1 MKINFDNLNEHSK
14 EELISII
21 DIVKREA
28 EESRAN
34 ARKIETIFMVY
45 KRSVSNSFEEMR
57 KDSMTKAN
65 ACLQAIRDLRQE
77 IKK

>member
-1 MKINFDNLNEHSK
+1 MKINFDNLNEYSK

-21 DIVKREA
+21 EIVKREA

-45 KRSVSNSFEEMR
+45 KRSVSNSFEEMK
-57 KDSMTKAN
+57 KDSMAKAN